1 MRKKVVIM
9 KEITYGT
16 AVQISP
22 NVRRITVPNPGRMTG
37 PGTNTY
43 IVGTDNIAIIDPGPV
58 EPSHIKA
65 ILEIVGD
72 RLKWILVTHTHPDHS
87 PGAKVLADATGATLM
102 GNVLATDDGHQDNSF
117 VPQKNFT
124 HDFVLDGGDF
134 HIRAICTPG
143 HVDNHLC
150 FLVEEDQLLVTGD
163 HIMQGSTVVII
174 PPHGDMKAYIES
186 LRLLQN
192 YNISHLAPGHG
203 TLMSNPSA
211 EIEGLIQHRL
221 GRESKVVQTMKGLG
235 YISLD
240 DLTPKVYEDVD
251 KSLHPLARYSLWAHI
266 LKLEKDQ
273 RVSQKDDLW
282 CLVEA

>member
-1 MRKKVVIM
+1 M
-9 KEITYGT
+9 KEITYGKP
-16 AVQISP
+16 IRLSP

-43 IVGTDNIAIIDPGPV
+43 LVGEKNIAVIDPGPV
-58 EPSHIKA
+58 EESHIQA
-65 ILEIVGD
+65 ILDAVGD

-87 PGAKVLADATGATLM
+87 PGAKVLAEATGAILL
-102 GNVLATDDGHQDNSF
+102 GNVLPVDDGHQDNSF
-117 VPQKNFT
+117 VPQENFT
-124 HDFVLDGGDF
+124 HDQVLDGGGF

-150 FLVEEDQLLVTGD
+150 FLVEEDNLLITGD

-174 PPHGDMKAYIES
+174 PPHGDMKAYIDS
-186 LRLLQN
+186 LQLLKKYTIN
-192 YNISHLAPGHG
+192 YLAPGHG
-203 TLMSNPSA
+203 TLIENPEN

-221 GRESKVVQTMKGLG
+221 GRESKVVKTMKGLG
-235 YISLD
+235 EISLE

-251 KSLHPLARYSLWAHI
+251 KSLHPLAKYSLWAHL

-273 RVSQKDDLW
+273 RASHKNDRW
-282 CLVEA
+282 CLLET